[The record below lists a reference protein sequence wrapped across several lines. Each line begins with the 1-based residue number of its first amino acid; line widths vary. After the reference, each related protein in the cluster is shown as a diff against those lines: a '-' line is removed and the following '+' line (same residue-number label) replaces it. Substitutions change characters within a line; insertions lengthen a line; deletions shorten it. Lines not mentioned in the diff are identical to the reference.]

1 MSQLFFEIL
10 FNVDTYQPHN
20 NYLTIHTNAPVKTFS
35 YIIII
40 NPLLCIFLLAR
51 VSSQNKRSW
60 ATAHHDGQ
68 VRVRAYLP
76 LRTLWWCLKRTSFLT
91 VFFFTIDLKV
101 STNAFSSDKSDLTL
115 NLILLFCLFRMEVW
129 NNHSNW
135 APSKQ
140 LIGRTTCSKQIFYVQ
155 M

>member
-10 FNVDTYQPHN
+10 FNVDTYQ
-20 NYLTIHTNAPVKTFS
+20 TIHTNAPVKTFS

-68 VRVRAYLP
+68 VRVRAYIP

-135 APSKQ
+135 APAPSKQ